1 VRFRPH
7 TPPVLSAQLAFEVP
21 VRYLAQRLGR
31 FLIVFF
37 IVTFGLMVLMRLGMN
52 QPGDPARTMLGGTVT
67 DQQIADVTAR
77 YHLDAPLIVQYGYW
91 LKGMLTLDMGVSVQ
105 QNLAVST
112 YIGGRV
118 LVTLFLGVY
127 SLLLAL
133 FVSIPVAVY
142 QAYKRDS
149 FGDKALSVASFAFVA
164 IPPIVMGVLLILIFV
179 RYLHWFPRTGDKI
192 YPWDSPTEHFRNFAL
207 PVLALALP
215 VGAVFSRLLRGDM
228 VRTLQADFI
237 TLASAKGVST
247 QRILWRHGLRNSLFS
262 LITSIGLQLAGIVGG
277 AIVVEQ
283 LFNMKGMGTLLVSS
297 ILSKDLFVVQAL
309 ASIIVFSVV
318 LVNLAVDL
326 SYAIVDPRIRHMR
339 ALS

>member
-1 VRFRPH
+1 M
-7 TPPVLSAQLAFEVP
+7 
-21 VRYLAQRLGR
+21 RYLAQRLAR

-37 IVTFGLMVLMRLGMN
+37 IVTFGLMILMRLGMN
-52 QPGDPARTMLGGTVT
+52 KPGDPARTMLGGTVS

-77 YHLDAPLIVQYGYW
+77 YHLNSPLVFQYLYW
-91 LKGMLTLDMGVSVQ
+91 LKGMVTLDMGVSVQ
-105 QNLAVST
+105 QNIAVST

-118 LVTLFLGVY
+118 LVTVFLGAY

-133 FVSIPVAVY
+133 LVAIPVAVH

-149 FGDKALSVASFAFVA
+149 LGDKALSVASFAFVA
-164 IPPIVMGVLLILIFV
+164 IPPIVMGVLLILLFV
-179 RYLHWFPRTGDKI
+179 RTLHWFPRTGEKI
-192 YPWDSPTEHFRNFAL
+192 YPWDSPLQHFRNFAL
-207 PVLALALP
+207 PTLALSLP

-228 VRTLQADFI
+228 VRTLQSDFV

-247 QRILWRHGLRNSLFS
+247 QRILWRHALRNSLFS

-283 LFNMKGMGTLLVSS
+283 LFAMKGMGTLLVAS

-309 ASIIVFSVV
+309 SAIIVFTVV
-318 LVNLAVDL
+318 IVNLLVDL
-326 SYAIVDPRIRHMR
+326 SYAVIDPRIRHMR

>member
-1 VRFRPH
+1 
-7 TPPVLSAQLAFEVP
+7 
-21 VRYLAQRLGR
+21 VRYLVQRLLR
-31 FLIVFF
+31 FAVVFF
-37 IVTFGLMVLMRLGMN
+37 LVTFGLMVLMRLGMN

-67 DQQIADVTAR
+67 EAQIQEVTAR
-77 YHLDAPLIVQYGYW
+77 YHLDSPLIVQYGYW
-91 LKGMLTLDMGVSVQ
+91 LKGMLTGDMGVSVQ
-105 QNLAVST
+105 QNLPVST
-112 YIGGRV
+112 YIGTRV

-133 FVSIPVAVY
+133 VVSIPVAVF

-149 FGDKALSVASFAFVA
+149 FRDKALSVASFAFVA
-164 IPPIVMGVLLILIFV
+164 IPPVVMGVLLILLFV
-179 RYLHWFPRTGDKI
+179 RTLGWFPRTGEKI
-192 YPWDSPTEHFRNFAL
+192 YPWDDPVEHFRNFAL

-228 VRTLQADFI
+228 VRTLQSDFI

-247 QRILWRHGLRNSLFS
+247 HRILWRHGLRNSVFS
-262 LITSIGLQLAGIVGG
+262 LITSVGLQLAGIVGG

-283 LFNMKGMGTLLVSS
+283 LFNMKGMGTLLIAS

-309 ASIIVFSVV
+309 SALIVATVV
-318 LVNLAVDL
+318 LVNLVVDL
-326 SYAIVDPRIRHMR
+326 SYAVVDPRIRHMR

>member
-1 VRFRPH
+1 M
-7 TPPVLSAQLAFEVP
+7 
-21 VRYLAQRLGR
+21 RYLAQRLAR

-37 IVTFGLMVLMRLGMN
+37 IVTFGLMILMRLGMN
-52 QPGDPARTMLGGTVT
+52 KPGDPARTMLGGTVS

-77 YHLDAPLIVQYGYW
+77 YHLNSPLVFQYLYW
-91 LKGMLTLDMGVSVQ
+91 LKGMVTLDMGVSVQ
-105 QNLAVST
+105 QNIAVST

-118 LVTLFLGVY
+118 LVTVFLGAY

-133 FVSIPVAVY
+133 LVAIPVAVY

-149 FGDKALSVASFAFVA
+149 LGDKTLSVASFAFVA
-164 IPPIVMGVLLILIFV
+164 IPPIVMGVLLILLFV
-179 RYLHWFPRTGDKI
+179 RTLHWFPRTGEKI
-192 YPWDSPTEHFRNFAL
+192 YPWDSPLQHIRNFAL
-207 PVLALALP
+207 PTLALSLP

-228 VRTLQADFI
+228 VRTLQSDFV

-247 QRILWRHGLRNSLFS
+247 QRILWRHALRNSLFS
-262 LITSIGLQLAGIVGG
+262 LVTSIGLQLAGIVGG

-283 LFNMKGMGTLLVSS
+283 LFAMKGMGTLLVAS

-309 ASIIVFSVV
+309 SAIIVFTVV
-318 LVNLAVDL
+318 IVNLLVDL
-326 SYAIVDPRIRHMR
+326 SYAVIDPRIRHMR

>member
-1 VRFRPH
+1 
-7 TPPVLSAQLAFEVP
+7 
-21 VRYLAQRLGR
+21 VRYLAQRLAR

-37 IVTFGLMVLMRLGMN
+37 IVTFGLMILMRLGMN
-52 QPGDPARTMLGGTVT
+52 KPGDPARTMLGGTVS

-77 YHLDAPLIVQYGYW
+77 YHLNSPLVFQYLYW
-91 LKGMLTLDMGVSVQ
+91 LKGMVTLDMGVSVQ
-105 QNLAVST
+105 QNIAVST

-118 LVTLFLGVY
+118 LVTVFLGAY

-133 FVSIPVAVY
+133 LVAIPVAVY

-149 FGDKALSVASFAFVA
+149 LGDKSLSVASFAFVA
-164 IPPIVMGVLLILIFV
+164 IPPIVMGVLLILLFV
-179 RYLHWFPRTGDKI
+179 RTLHWFPRTGEKI
-192 YPWDSPTEHFRNFAL
+192 YPWDSPLQHFRNFAL
-207 PVLALALP
+207 PTLALSLP

-228 VRTLQADFI
+228 VRTLQSDFV

-247 QRILWRHGLRNSLFS
+247 QRILWRHALRNSLFS

-283 LFNMKGMGTLLVSS
+283 LFAMKGMGTLLVAS

-309 ASIIVFSVV
+309 SAIIVFTVV
-318 LVNLAVDL
+318 IVNLLVDL
-326 SYAIVDPRIRHMR
+326 SYAVIDPRIRHMR

>member
-1 VRFRPH
+1 M
-7 TPPVLSAQLAFEVP
+7 
-21 VRYLAQRLGR
+21 RYLAQRLAR

-37 IVTFGLMVLMRLGMN
+37 IVTFGLMILMRLGMN
-52 QPGDPARTMLGGTVT
+52 KPGDPARTMLGGTVS

-77 YHLDAPLIVQYGYW
+77 YHLNSPLVFQYLYW
-91 LKGMLTLDMGVSVQ
+91 LKGMVTLDMGVSVQ
-105 QNLAVST
+105 QNIAVST

-118 LVTLFLGVY
+118 LVTVFLGAY

-133 FVSIPVAVY
+133 LVAIPVAVY

-149 FGDKALSVASFAFVA
+149 LGDKTLSVASFAFVA
-164 IPPIVMGVLLILIFV
+164 IPPIVMGVLLILLFV
-179 RYLHWFPRTGDKI
+179 RTLHWFPRTGEKI
-192 YPWDSPTEHFRNFAL
+192 YPWDSPLQHIRNFAL
-207 PVLALALP
+207 PTLALSLP

-228 VRTLQADFI
+228 VRTLQSDFV

-247 QRILWRHGLRNSLFS
+247 QRILWRHALRNSLFS

-283 LFNMKGMGTLLVSS
+283 LFAMKGMGTLLVAS

-309 ASIIVFSVV
+309 SAIIVFTVV
-318 LVNLAVDL
+318 IVNLLVDL
-326 SYAIVDPRIRHMR
+326 SYAVIDPRIRHMR

>member
-1 VRFRPH
+1 
-7 TPPVLSAQLAFEVP
+7 
-21 VRYLAQRLGR
+21 VRYLAQRLAR

-37 IVTFGLMVLMRLGMN
+37 IVTFGLMILMRLGMN
-52 QPGDPARTMLGGTVT
+52 KPGDPARTMLGGTVS

-77 YHLDAPLIVQYGYW
+77 YHLNSPLVFQYLYW
-91 LKGMLTLDMGVSVQ
+91 LKGMVTLDMGVSVQ
-105 QNLAVST
+105 QNIAVST

-118 LVTLFLGVY
+118 LVTVFLGAY

-133 FVSIPVAVY
+133 LVAVPVAVY

-149 FGDKALSVASFAFVA
+149 LGDKTLSVASFAFVA
-164 IPPIVMGVLLILIFV
+164 IPPIVMGVLLILLFV
-179 RYLHWFPRTGDKI
+179 RTLHWFPRTGEKI
-192 YPWDSPTEHFRNFAL
+192 YPWDSPLEHFRNFAL
-207 PVLALALP
+207 PTLALSLP

-228 VRTLQADFI
+228 VRTLQSDFV

-247 QRILWRHGLRNSLFS
+247 QRILWRHALRNSLFS
-262 LITSIGLQLAGIVGG
+262 LVTSIGLQLAGIVGG

-283 LFNMKGMGTLLVSS
+283 LFAMKGMGTLLVAS

-309 ASIIVFSVV
+309 SAIIVFSVV
-318 LVNLAVDL
+318 IVNLLVDL
-326 SYAIVDPRIRHMR
+326 SYAVIDPRIRHMR

>member
-1 VRFRPH
+1 M
-7 TPPVLSAQLAFEVP
+7 
-21 VRYLAQRLGR
+21 RYLAQRLAR

-52 QPGDPARTMLGGTVT
+52 HPGDPARTMLGGTVS

-77 YHLDAPLIVQYGYW
+77 YHLNSPLVFQYLYW
-91 LKGMLTLDMGVSVQ
+91 LKGMVTLDMGVSVQ
-105 QNLAVST
+105 QNIAVST

-118 LVTLFLGVY
+118 LVTVFLGAY

-133 FVSIPVAVY
+133 LVAIPVAVY

-149 FGDKALSVASFAFVA
+149 LGDKTLSVASFAFVA
-164 IPPIVMGVLLILIFV
+164 IPPIVMGVLLILLFV
-179 RYLHWFPRTGDKI
+179 RTLHWFPRTGEKI
-192 YPWDSPTEHFRNFAL
+192 YPWDSPLQHIRNFAL
-207 PVLALALP
+207 PTLALSLP

-228 VRTLQADFI
+228 VRTLQSDFV

-247 QRILWRHGLRNSLFS
+247 QRILWRHALRNSLFS

-283 LFNMKGMGTLLVSS
+283 LFAMKGMGTLLVAS

-309 ASIIVFSVV
+309 SAIIVFTVV
-318 LVNLAVDL
+318 IVNLLVDL
-326 SYAIVDPRIRHMR
+326 SYAVIDPRIRHMR

>member
-1 VRFRPH
+1 M
-7 TPPVLSAQLAFEVP
+7 
-21 VRYLAQRLGR
+21 RYLAQRLAR

-52 QPGDPARTMLGGTVT
+52 HPGDPARTMLGGTVS

-77 YHLDAPLIVQYGYW
+77 YHLNSPLVFQYLYW
-91 LKGMLTLDMGVSVQ
+91 LKGMVTLDMGVSVQ
-105 QNLAVST
+105 QNIAVST

-118 LVTLFLGVY
+118 LVTVFLGAY

-133 FVSIPVAVY
+133 LVAIPVAVY

-149 FGDKALSVASFAFVA
+149 LGDKSLSVASFAFVA
-164 IPPIVMGVLLILIFV
+164 IPPIVMGVLLILLFV
-179 RYLHWFPRTGDKI
+179 RTLHWFPRTGDKI
-192 YPWDSPTEHFRNFAL
+192 YPWDSPLQHIRNFAL
-207 PVLALALP
+207 PTLALSLP

-228 VRTLQADFI
+228 VRTLQSDFV

-247 QRILWRHGLRNSLFS
+247 QRILWRHALRNSLFS
-262 LITSIGLQLAGIVGG
+262 LVTSIGLQLAGIVGG

-283 LFNMKGMGTLLVSS
+283 LFAMKGMGTLLVAS

-309 ASIIVFSVV
+309 SAIIVFTVV
-318 LVNLAVDL
+318 IVNLLVDL
-326 SYAIVDPRIRHMR
+326 SYAVIDPRIRHMR

>member
-1 VRFRPH
+1 M
-7 TPPVLSAQLAFEVP
+7 
-21 VRYLAQRLGR
+21 RYLAQRLAR

-37 IVTFGLMVLMRLGMN
+37 IVTFGLMILMRLGMN
-52 QPGDPARTMLGGTVT
+52 KPGDPARTMLGGTVS

-77 YHLDAPLIVQYGYW
+77 YHLNSPLVFQYLYW
-91 LKGMLTLDMGVSVQ
+91 LKGMVTLDMGVSVQ
-105 QNLAVST
+105 QNIAVST

-118 LVTLFLGVY
+118 LVTVFLGAY

-133 FVSIPVAVY
+133 LVAIPVAVY

-149 FGDKALSVASFAFVA
+149 LGDKSLSVASFAFVA
-164 IPPIVMGVLLILIFV
+164 IPPIVMGVLLILLFV
-179 RYLHWFPRTGDKI
+179 RTLHWFPRTGDKI
-192 YPWDSPTEHFRNFAL
+192 YPWDSPLQHIRNFAL
-207 PVLALALP
+207 PTLALSLP

-228 VRTLQADFI
+228 VRTLQSDFV

-247 QRILWRHGLRNSLFS
+247 QRILWRHALRNSLFS
-262 LITSIGLQLAGIVGG
+262 LVTSIGLQLAGIVGG

-283 LFNMKGMGTLLVSS
+283 LFAMKGMGTLLVAS

-309 ASIIVFSVV
+309 SAIIVFTVV
-318 LVNLAVDL
+318 IVNLLVDL
-326 SYAIVDPRIRHMR
+326 SYAVIDPRIRHMR